1 MTVADDLLV
10 LARKY
15 RDMQVIL
22 WDVDDNTNRERY
34 CVNPNKSSCLCYN
47 PTKCEARQSD
57 LMMAGDKITCSES
70 TVHLGISRNVKDKV
84 NVEEKVS
91 IGEKLHIHSGFHS
104 VNGLKTCLNGFI
116 WNTFVLPR
124 LIYGLEI
131 MNSKKGK
138 LTVLKNS
145 KENHYVKSKVFLIKP
160 QIVSLWRCWVFYRLS
175 Q

>member
-1 MTVADDLLV
+1 
-10 LARKY
+10 
-15 RDMQVIL
+15 
-22 WDVDDNTNRERY
+22 
-34 CVNPNKSSCLCYN
+34 
-47 PTKCEARQSD
+47 
-57 LMMAGDKITCSES
+57 MMAGDKITCSES

-91 IGEKLHIHSGFHS
+91 IGRKTAYSLMEAGFHS

-116 WNTFVLPR
+116 WNTFVVPR

-131 MNSKKGK
+131 MTLKKGEIDCLEK
-138 LTVLKNS
+138 FQRKS
-145 KENHYVKSKVFLIKP
+145 SVKSKVSLIKP